1 MKIPALRVEV
11 NGELVAIAG
20 ANDLSL
26 LTGTIGLGSGQGQ
39 KLNPSEIMFSVMGL
53 NVHSAQP
60 QQLTWGNGIKL
71 QPGHRVTF
79 EVVEVEQPSPPD
91 KVLASPSSA
100 QLAAEATRPG
110 SKRSTRRK

>member
-1 MKIPALRVEV
+1 MKTPALRVEV

-20 ANDLSL
+20 ASGLSL
-26 LTGTIGLGSGQGQ
+26 LTGSVSLGSGQSS
-39 KLNPSEIMFSVMGL
+39 KIDPSEIMFSVMGL

-60 QQLTWGNGIKL
+60 QQLTWGNGIRL
-71 QPGHRVTF
+71 QPGDRVTF

-91 KVLASPSSA
+91 KVLSSPSSA

-110 SKRSTRRK
+110 SKRSGRKQ